1 MYVVGEG
8 GQLQPKGS
16 VGELWIGG
24 AGVARGYV
32 KQEELTGERFI
43 ADPFQG
49 GVGARVYRT
58 GDLVRW
64 LESGELQFIGRRDEQ
79 VKIRG
84 YRIELGEIE
93 AVLEEQAGVEQAVV
107 VVREGTGGEKR
118 LVARSA
124 ERSAESGA
132 RAAGGG
138 ANQRQSRSW
147 LATKRHIE
155 KMSGRGQS
163 RRRRR

>member
-107 VVREGTGGEKR
+107 VVREGRGGEKR
-118 LVARSA
+118 LVGYVVPSA
-124 ERSAESGA
+124 QPSEQEQQAAESEQESEQE
-132 RAAGGG
+132 R
-138 ANQRQSRSW
+138 N
-147 LATKRHIE
+147 KRHIE
-155 KMSGRGQS
+155 KIEAGRGQ
-163 RRRRR
+163 RRRRRR

>member
-1 MYVVGEG
+1 M
-8 GQLQPKGS
+8 
-16 VGELWIGG
+16 
-24 AGVARGYV
+24 
-32 KQEELTGERFI
+32 
-43 ADPFQG
+43 
-49 GVGARVYRT
+49 YRT

-107 VVREGTGGEKR
+107 VVREGRGGEKR
-118 LVARSA
+118 LVGYVVPSA
-124 ERSAESGA
+124 QPSRA

-138 ANQRQSRSW
+138 VGAGAGAESEQERN
-147 LATKRHIE
+147 KRHIE
-155 KMSGRGQS
+155 KIEAGRGQ
-163 RRRRR
+163 RRRRRR